1 MSTNLDESTSITM
14 PKGTLLVLFEYLARS
29 YDSWK
34 KAGEASDEASF
45 ALQPPDA
52 GERKALW
59 RLEGEIERMLP
70 EIFSADYPQLIAE
83 WKQHL
88 VSH

>member
-1 MSTNLDESTSITM
+1 M